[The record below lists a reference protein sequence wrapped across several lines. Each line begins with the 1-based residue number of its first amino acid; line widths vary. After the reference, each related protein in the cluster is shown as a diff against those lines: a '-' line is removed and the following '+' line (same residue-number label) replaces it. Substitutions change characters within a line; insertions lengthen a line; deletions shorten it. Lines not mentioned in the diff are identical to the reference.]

1 MNYQR
6 FEIENA
12 LEYFNKALN
21 LLNSITQFDVSSHPA
36 LWNNIS
42 MVYTIKGNHKKA
54 IDLLYEAE
62 KIIDS
67 LGSEASGLFEVYHN
81 IGNNYMEMGQFNN
94 SNKYFNKALEIAE
107 FTS

>member
-6 FEIENA
+6 KFEIENA
-12 LEYFNKALN
+12 IEYFNKALN

-62 KIIDS
+62 KNRLSWLRGIWVI
-67 LGSEASGLFEVYHN
+67 
-81 IGNNYMEMGQFNN
+81 
-94 SNKYFNKALEIAE
+94 
-107 FTS
+107 